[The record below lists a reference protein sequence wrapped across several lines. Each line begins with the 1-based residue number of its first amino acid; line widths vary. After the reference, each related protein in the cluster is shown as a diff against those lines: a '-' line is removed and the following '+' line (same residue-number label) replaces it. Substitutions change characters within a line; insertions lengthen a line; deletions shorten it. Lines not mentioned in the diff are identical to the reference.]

1 MKRNILLNTSFFLLL
16 AFGLFLPSC
25 SEEFPGND
33 PVSAGQTIRICVD
46 DSGYSPAP
54 PQTRASEENLKT
66 VFTAGDKI
74 GVFAVQDG
82 EIKVDVKNICLT
94 ASTDNGSLVWQS
106 DDGLSMYPDATY
118 YAYYPWQDN
127 LTGKLVPTAG
137 NANSFFAN
145 VITAWSPADD
155 QSDYT
160 NYTAQDLM
168 IAQGSL
174 SNKKLTFS
182 MAHQMSLV
190 VIELPKANLKLSND
204 ESYTWISDIPDMRFE
219 FNPCRMSDGTYRYLV
234 KPSASDG
241 LSGSYI
247 NGSNAEV
254 TWTVTP
260 SVSGGKYKTYKV
272 DGGSSTIIDKPYTLQ
287 AGDFFMKDGSL
298 VGKDVSLTADQK
310 AACIGI
316 VFWVG
321 DPTKDKHTTA
331 VTGTNDRWGTTLSA
345 FGDPALKS
353 EYPECTHGL
362 VVALKDAG
370 RVRWQETPAS
380 VSNWMTNSIGYEKIV
395 SSADPTAPVNKIRG
409 YNNTKAIEAYN
420 AECSEFNKV
429 LPISCIATYA
439 TEVPAPG
446 SSSGW
451 YFPSAKELSLLWQ
464 DINSIYYNDPG
475 KINKQEDVEIMVN
488 SSLNKLGAPF
498 TTAFNGIYWSSTE
511 YSSNGYMWYTD
522 FSEGKVRNMTGN
534 YAYGVR
540 PILAF

>member
-25 SEEFPGND
+25 SEELPGND

-82 EIKVDVKNICLT
+82 EIKADVKNICLT

-137 NANSFFAN
+137 NANSFFVN
-145 VITAWSPADD
+145 VITTWSPADD

-287 AGDFFMKDGSL
+287 GGDFFMKDGSL
-298 VGKDVSLTADQK
+298 VGKDVSLTTDQK

-316 VFWVG
+316 VFWAD
-321 DPTKDKHTTA
+321 DPTKDEHTPL
-331 VTGTNDRWGTTLSA
+331 VTGTNNTKNITLST
-345 FGDPALKS
+345 FGDPALKKEHS
-353 EYPECTHGL
+353 GCTHGL

-370 RVRWQETPAS
+370 IVRWQKTFAS
-380 VSNWMTNSIGYEKIV
+380 VSDWMDNRSTGYEKIA
-395 SSADPTAPVNKIRG
+395 SGTGDTAPVNKIRG

-420 AECSEFNKV
+420 AECDDNNKV
-429 LPISCIATYA
+429 LPISCIDTYA
-439 TEVPAPG
+439 ANVPTPVG
-446 SSSGW
+446 SSGW
-451 YFPSAKELSLLWQ
+451 YFPSAKELSLLWR
-464 DINSIYYNDPG
+464 DINDIYMNKPG
-475 KINKQEDVEIMVN
+475 KIGKQDVEIMVN
-488 SSLNKLGAPF
+488 SSLNKLGASLVTVF
-498 TTAFNGIYWSSTE
+498 DDDTYWSSTE
-511 YSSNGYMWYTD
+511 NSNTAWYAELYYGGMYFDGYK
-522 FSEGKVRNMTGN
+522 G
-534 YAYGVR
+534 YAYRVR

>member
-25 SEEFPGND
+25 SEELPGND
-33 PVSAGQTIRICVD
+33 SVSAGQTIRICVD

-82 EIKVDVKNICLT
+82 EIKADVKNICLT

-127 LTGKLVPTAG
+127 LTGELVPTAG
-137 NANSFFAN
+137 NADAFFAN
-145 VITAWSPADD
+145 VISTWSPAGD

-316 VFWVG
+316 VFWAD
-321 DPTKDKHTTA
+321 DPTKDEHTTA

-345 FGDPALKS
+345 FGDPVLKN
-353 EYPECTHGL
+353 EHPECTHGL

-370 RVRWQETPAS
+370 RVRWQNTFAS
-380 VSNWMTNSIGYEKIV
+380 VSDWMTTHSTGYEQIV
-395 SSADPTAPVNKIRG
+395 SGADPTAPVNKIRG

-420 AECSEFNKV
+420 AECSEVNKV

-439 TEVPAPG
+439 IEVPAPG

-451 YFPSAKELSLLWQ
+451 YFPSAKELSLLCGQ
-464 DINSIYYNDPG
+464 DINSIAANRSG
-475 KINKQEDVEIMVN
+475 KDMKGTVN
-488 SSLNKLGAPF
+488 SSLNKLGTSF
-498 TTAFNGIYWSSTE
+498 ITAFRDEYWSSTE
-511 YSSNGYMWYTD
+511 YTSSRYVWYMEFYLG
-522 FSEGKVRNMTGN
+522 SLQNMTGN
-534 YAYGVR
+534 YGYSVR

>member
-16 AFGLFLPSC
+16 AFGLLLPSC
-25 SEEFPGND
+25 SEELPGND
-33 PVSAGQTIRICVD
+33 PVSTGQTFRICVD
-46 DSGYSPAP
+46 DSGYSPAS

-66 VFTAGDKI
+66 VFTVGDKI

-82 EIKVDVKNICLT
+82 EIKADVKNICLT
-94 ASTDNGSLVWQS
+94 ASTGNGSLVWQS

-127 LTGKLVPTAG
+127 LTGELVPTAG
-137 NANSFFAN
+137 NADAFFAN

-190 VIELPKANLKLSND
+190 VIDLPKANLKLSTD
-204 ESYTWISDIPDMRFE
+204 VDYTWISDIPDMRFE

-234 KPSASDG
+234 KPSASDE

-247 NGSNAEV
+247 NGNNAEV

-272 DGGSSTIIDKPYTLQ
+272 DEGSSTIIDKPYTLQ

-321 DPTKDKHTTA
+321 DPTKEKHTTA
-331 VTGTNDRWGTTLSA
+331 VTGTNDRWGGTTLSA
-345 FGDPALKS
+345 FGDPVLKN
-353 EYPECTHGL
+353 EHPECAHGL

-370 RVRWQETPAS
+370 RVRWQRTPAS
-380 VSNWMTNSIGYEKIV
+380 VSDWMTNSIGYEKIV
-395 SSADPTAPVNKIRG
+395 SGADPTAPVNKIRG

-420 AECSEFNKV
+420 TACSEVNKV
-429 LPISCIATYA
+429 RPISCIVTYA
-439 TEVPAPG
+439 TEVPVPG

-451 YFPSAKELSLLWQ
+451 YFPSAKELSLLCGQ
-464 DINSIYYNDPG
+464 DINSIYYNNPG
-475 KINKQEDVEIMVN
+475 KEMKSTVN
-488 SSLNKLGAPF
+488 SSLNKIGAPF
-498 TTAFNGIYWSSTE
+498 ITAFGDDIYWSSTE
-511 YSSNGYMWYTD
+511 YSSSDFMWYMD
-522 FSEGKVRNMTGN
+522 FSNGTVRNMIGSYT
-534 YAYGVR
+534 YCIR

>member
-127 LTGKLVPTAG
+127 LTGELVPTAG
-137 NANSFFAN
+137 NADDFFAN

-298 VGKDVSLTADQK
+298 VG
-310 AACIGI
+310 
-316 VFWVG
+316 
-321 DPTKDKHTTA
+321 
-331 VTGTNDRWGTTLSA
+331 N
-345 FGDPALKS
+345 
-353 EYPECTHGL
+353 
-362 VVALKDAG
+362 
-370 RVRWQETPAS
+370 
-380 VSNWMTNSIGYEKIV
+380 
-395 SSADPTAPVNKIRG
+395 
-409 YNNTKAIEAYN
+409 
-420 AECSEFNKV
+420 
-429 LPISCIATYA
+429 
-439 TEVPAPG
+439 
-446 SSSGW
+446 
-451 YFPSAKELSLLWQ
+451 
-464 DINSIYYNDPG
+464 
-475 KINKQEDVEIMVN
+475 
-488 SSLNKLGAPF
+488 
-498 TTAFNGIYWSSTE
+498 
-511 YSSNGYMWYTD
+511 
-522 FSEGKVRNMTGN
+522 
-534 YAYGVR
+534 
-540 PILAF
+540 

>member
-1 MKRNILLNTSFFLLL
+1 MKRNILLNTSLFLLL
-16 AFGLFLPSC
+16 TIGLLLPSC
-25 SEEFPGND
+25 SEELPGND
-33 PVSAGQTIRICVD
+33 PVSTGQTIRICVD
-46 DSGYSPAP
+46 DSGYSPAS

-82 EIKVDVKNICLT
+82 EIKADVKNICLT

-137 NANSFFAN
+137 NANSFFVN
-145 VITAWSPADD
+145 VITTWSPADD

-174 SNKKLTFS
+174 SDKKLTFS

-298 VGKDVSLTADQK
+298 VGKDVSLTTDQK

-316 VFWVG
+316 VFWAD
-321 DPTKDKHTTA
+321 DPTKDEHTTA

-345 FGDPALKS
+345 FGDPVLKN
-353 EYPECTHGL
+353 EHPECTHGL

-370 RVRWQETPAS
+370 RVRWQNTFAS
-380 VSNWMTNSIGYEKIV
+380 VSDWMTTHSTGYEQIV
-395 SSADPTAPVNKIRG
+395 SGAGSTAPVNKIRG

-420 AECSEFNKV
+420 AECSEVNKV

-439 TEVPAPG
+439 IEVPAPG

-451 YFPSAKELSLLWQ
+451 YFPSAKELSLLCGQ
-464 DINSIYYNDPG
+464 DINSIAANRSG
-475 KINKQEDVEIMVN
+475 KDMKGTVN
-488 SSLNKLGAPF
+488 SSLNKLGTSF
-498 TTAFNGIYWSSTE
+498 ITAFRDEYWSSTE
-511 YSSNGYMWYTD
+511 YTSSRYVWYMEFYLG
-522 FSEGKVRNMTGN
+522 SLQNMTGN
-534 YAYGVR
+534 YGYSVR

>member
-25 SEEFPGND
+25 SEELPGND
-33 PVSAGQTIRICVD
+33 SVSAGQTIRICVD

-82 EIKVDVKNICLT
+82 EIKADVKNICLT
-94 ASTDNGSLVWQS
+94 ASTDNGCLVWQS

-127 LTGKLVPTAG
+127 LTGELVPTAG
-137 NANSFFAN
+137 NADAFFAN
-145 VITAWSPADD
+145 VISTWSPAGD

-190 VIELPKANLKLSND
+190 VIELPKAKYNLSAKSD
-204 ESYTWISDIPDMRFE
+204 TWISDVPPNMKLQFK
-219 FNPCRMSDGTYRYLV
+219 PCRMNDGTCRYLV
-234 KPSASDG
+234 NSFVPNT
-241 LSGSYI
+241 LSGSYT
-247 NGSNAEV
+247 NASDAEV

-260 SVSGGKYKTYKV
+260 SVSAGKYKTYKV
-272 DGGSSTIIDKPYTLQ
+272 DGGSSTIIEKLYTPQ
-287 AGDFFMKDGSL
+287 VGDFFMKDGSL
-298 VGKDVSLTADQK
+298 VGKDISLTADQK

-316 VFWVG
+316 VFWAD

-362 VVALKDAG
+362 VIALKDAG
-370 RVRWQETPAS
+370 RVRWQKTPAS

-395 SSADPTAPVNKIRG
+395 SGADPTAPVNKIRG

-420 AECSEFNKV
+420 AECSEVNKV

-464 DINSIYYNDPG
+464 DINSIYYNKPG
-475 KINKQEDVEIMVN
+475 KDMNNQDIEITVN

-498 TTAFNGIYWSSTE
+498 TTVFDGDYWSSTE
-511 YSSNGYMWYTD
+511 YSSSGYVWYID
-522 FSEGKVRNMTGN
+522 FYFGVQNMTGN
-534 YAYGVR
+534 YAYRVR

>member
-25 SEEFPGND
+25 SEELPGND

-46 DSGYSPAP
+46 DSGYSPAS

-82 EIKVDVKNICLT
+82 EIKADVKNICLT

-137 NANSFFAN
+137 NANSFFVN
-145 VITAWSPADD
+145 VITTWSPADD

-174 SNKKLTFS
+174 SDKKLTFS

-298 VGKDVSLTADQK
+298 VGKDVSLTTDQK

-316 VFWVG
+316 VFWAD
-321 DPTKDKHTTA
+321 DPTKDEHTTA

-345 FGDPALKS
+345 FGDPVLKN
-353 EYPECTHGL
+353 EHPECTHGL

-370 RVRWQETPAS
+370 RVRWQNTFAS
-380 VSNWMTNSIGYEKIV
+380 VSDWMTTHSTGYEQIV
-395 SSADPTAPVNKIRG
+395 SGAGSTAPVNKIRG

-420 AECSEFNKV
+420 AECSEVNKV

-439 TEVPAPG
+439 IEVPAPG

-451 YFPSAKELSLLWQ
+451 YFPSAKELSLLCGQ
-464 DINSIYYNDPG
+464 DINSIAANRSG
-475 KINKQEDVEIMVN
+475 KDMKGTVN
-488 SSLNKLGAPF
+488 SSLNKLGTSF
-498 TTAFNGIYWSSTE
+498 ITAFRDEYWSSTE
-511 YSSNGYMWYTD
+511 YTSSRYVWYMEFYLG
-522 FSEGKVRNMTGN
+522 SLQNMTGN
-534 YAYGVR
+534 YGYSVR